1 MSQDKRI
8 LILTAAACQH
18 IQSIIDRH
26 EEATSYRLSVT
37 KTGCNGYMYV
47 SEVIPSAEKKALE
60 TDLSLD
66 GLASF
71 VVYLDE
77 KALPMVQGTT
87 IDYVEKS
94 FGMKQLVFSNPNAA
108 GACGCGE
115 SFNLIE
121 DPEDG

>member
-1 MSQDKRI
+1 MSDEERI
-8 LILTAAACQH
+8 LTLTPAACQH
-18 IQSIIDRH
+18 IQSIIDGH

-47 SEVIPSAEKKALE
+47 SEVVPAAEKKALE
-60 TDLSLD
+60 TDLPLE
-66 GLASF
+66 GVASF
-71 VVYLDE
+71 SVYLDKE
-77 KALPMVQGTT
+77 ALPMVKGTT

-121 DPEDG
+121 DLNNG